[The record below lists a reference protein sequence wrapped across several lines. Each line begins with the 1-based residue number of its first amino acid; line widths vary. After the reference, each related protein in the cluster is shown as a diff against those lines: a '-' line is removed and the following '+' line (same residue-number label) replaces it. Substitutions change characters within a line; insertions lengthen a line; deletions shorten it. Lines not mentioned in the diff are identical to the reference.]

1 MDAFAKEYQ
10 PWMLAKSVSQCS
22 IKFQRKVT
30 DGVVFKKTW
39 RNNISFKKEN
49 EKSVI
54 TNESLDTN
62 YCKVQDCKIFVHV
75 SIIKHKHP
83 LRGTHTKYCVVVL
96 TLEMNNWKF
105 MFPWRKVNWH
115 VLQRAKVHFRYMIW
129 FVLKKLLRGTQVHV
143 SSLWWCMHLQK
154 VKPSTNKTY
163 KKTCVP
169 EFPILSNLKNYL
181 HVYLWLLDMNRYKKI
196 SKHSWKKIVQLLW
209 TVI

>member
-1 MDAFAKEYQ
+1 
-10 PWMLAKSVSQCS
+10 MLAKSVSQCS

-83 LRGTHTKYCVVVL
+83 LGRAHTMCTKYCVAVPYSRKEKIESL
-96 TLEMNNWKF
+96 Y
-105 MFPWRKVNWH
+105 FPEGK
-115 VLQRAKVHFRYMIW
+115 
-129 FVLKKLLRGTQVHV
+129 
-143 SSLWWCMHLQK
+143 
-154 VKPSTNKTY
+154 
-163 KKTCVP
+163 
-169 EFPILSNLKNYL
+169 
-181 HVYLWLLDMNRYKKI
+181 
-196 SKHSWKKIVQLLW
+196 
-209 TVI
+209 